1 MLEVPVYMI
10 TGFLESGKTTFIQ
23 EVLESP
29 DFADGERTLLLLC
42 EEGEVE
48 YDKKEYSRHNIEIL
62 TVENEEDLTVEFLE
76 RCQKTYK
83 PYRVFME
90 FNGMWDLKK
99 FSESRLPRRWE
110 IVQVITL
117 VDAGTFD
124 VYLTNMRS
132 ILSNIF
138 SLTEMVIF
146 NRCSLDMDLQKF
158 RRSIKAVNQQ
168 ALLSFEDEAGN
179 PLELGK
185 EQPPYD
191 LTADIIAIED
201 VDYGL
206 WYLDMTDTPE
216 RYDGKTVRFKGKV
229 MKPRKFPEGCF
240 IPGRNAMT
248 CCADDIRFIGYI
260 CKSKFTE
267 KLKQKQW
274 LEITAEV
281 HYEYSPEYQGE
292 GPVLYAK
299 HLKSA
304 EPPQEDLVYFN

>member
-1 MLEVPVYMI
+1 MLEVPIYLI

-23 EVLESP
+23 EVLASP
-29 DFADGERTLLLLC
+29 DFADGEKTLLLLC
-42 EEGEVE
+42 EEGEEE
-48 YDKKEYSRHNIEIL
+48 YDEKEYSRHNIEIM
-62 TVENEEDLTVEFLE
+62 TVEKEEDLNLEFLE
-76 RCQKTYK
+76 YCQKYYK

-90 FNGMWDLKK
+90 FNGMWDVKK
-99 FSESRLPRRWE
+99 FVESRLPKHWE
-110 IVQVITL
+110 IAQTITL
-117 VDAGTFD
+117 VDGSTFD
-124 VYLTNMRS
+124 VYLNNMRS
-132 ILSNIF
+132 ILSNLF
-138 SLTEMVIF
+138 SYTEMVIF
-146 NRCSLDMDLQKF
+146 NRCSLEMDLQMY
-158 RRSIKAVNQQ
+158 RRSVKGVNQQ
-168 ALLSFEDEAGN
+168 AMLSFEDTEGN

-191 LTADIIAIED
+191 LNADVIDISD
-201 VDYGL
+201 VDFGL

-216 RYDGKTVRFKGKV
+216 RYAGKTVRFKGKV
-229 MKPRKFPEGCF
+229 MKPRKFPADCF

-281 HYEYSPEYQGE
+281 KYEYAQEYRGE

-304 EPPQEDLVYFN
+304 DAPSEDLVYFN